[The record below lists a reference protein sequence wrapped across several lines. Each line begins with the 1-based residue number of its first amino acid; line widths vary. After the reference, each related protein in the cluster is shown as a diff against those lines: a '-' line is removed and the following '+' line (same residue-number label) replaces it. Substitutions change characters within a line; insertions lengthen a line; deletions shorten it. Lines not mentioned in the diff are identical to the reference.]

1 MGHSLKEC
9 ASTVGISD
17 TSTIA
22 NFVRLMDIVPGYS
35 YLVDWGST
43 GSSVAFKTAAT
54 IAKLNSI
61 DQKVVFDAALKYQL
75 KKTEVEQIVQI
86 RKRSGRQI
94 SECIDEIVGMRPRTT
109 VVNIIVGAIESE
121 PLNKRLA
128 AMHQVERD
136 ALLRK
141 VIEANFPT
149 LKNISVRQGGTKF
162 TISVDGEDWNLLRS
176 KSDKLE
182 DMVTDGLISLLQ

>member
-9 ASTVGISD
+9 ASTVGITD

-35 YLVDWGST
+35 YLVDWGNT

-54 IAKLNSI
+54 IAKLNSS
-61 DQKVVFDAALKYQL
+61 DQKTAFDAALEKQL

-86 RKRSGRQI
+86 RKRSGRPI
-94 SECIDEIVGMRPRTT
+94 SECIDEVVGMRPRTT
-109 VVNIIVGAIESE
+109 VVNVIVGAIESV
-121 PLNKRLA
+121 PLNKQLA
-128 AMHQVERD
+128 AMHQIERD

-141 VIEANFPT
+141 VIETNFPT
-149 LKNISVRQGGTKF
+149 LKNVSVRQGGGKF
-162 TISVDGEDWNLLRS
+162 TISVDGKDLNLIRS
-176 KSDKLE
+176 MSDQLE
-182 DMVTDGLISLLQ
+182 DMVSNGLISLLQ

>member
-1 MGHSLKEC
+1 MGHSLKQC
-9 ASTVGISD
+9 ASSVGISD
-17 TSTIA
+17 TSTIS

-54 IAKLNSI
+54 IAKLNST
-61 DQKVVFDAALKYQL
+61 DQKVTFDAALKLQL

-94 SECIDEIVGMRPRTT
+94 SDCIDEVVGMRPRTT
-109 VVNIIVGAIESE
+109 VVNVVVGAIESS
-121 PLNKRLA
+121 PLNKQLA
-128 AMHQVERD
+128 SMHQVERD

-141 VIEANFPT
+141 VIETHFPT
-149 LKNISVRQGGTKF
+149 LRNYSVRQGGSKF
-162 TISVDGEDWNLLRS
+162 TISVDGEDWNLLRA
-176 KSDKLE
+176 KADKLE
-182 DMVTDGLISLLQ
+182 DMVTDGLSSLIQ